1 MKLIWPVFVMLL
13 GLLTHTVAQISTTQR
28 EVKGKSGQDIRVGVF
43 ANVLPDCTSGPLPTI
58 RLIQPPVN
66 GKITVRKGRLN
77 ATNFKQCLALEVPA
91 LIAIY
96 RSAADF
102 EGIDSA
108 IIEVRSSKPATQL
121 QRITVRV
128 SKAGVGQNI

>member
-1 MKLIWPVFVMLL
+1 MLL
-13 GLLTHTVAQISTTQR
+13 GLLTHAVAQISTTQR
-28 EVKGKSGQDIRVGVF
+28 EVKGKSGQEIRIGIF
-43 ANVLPDCTSGPLPTI
+43 ANVRADCTSGPLPTI

-128 SKAGVGQNI
+128 SKAAIEQKI

>member
-1 MKLIWPVFVMLL
+1 MLL

-66 GKITVRKGRLN
+66 GKITVKKGRLN

-91 LIAIY
+91 LIAIC

-128 SKAGVGQNI
+128 SKAAIEQKI